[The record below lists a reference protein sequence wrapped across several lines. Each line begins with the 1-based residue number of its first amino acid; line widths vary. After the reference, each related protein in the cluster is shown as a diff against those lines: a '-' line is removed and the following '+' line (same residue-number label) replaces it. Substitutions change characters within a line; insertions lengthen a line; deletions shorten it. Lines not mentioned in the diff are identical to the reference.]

1 MPNILFVKYHCQ
13 TDENRTQQRWKQ
25 GQYEMV
31 VEPH

>member
-13 TDENRTQQRWKQ
+13 TDENRTQRWKQ